1 MYGFIV
7 TLIRVGGLSMVRVNT
22 NHGYLKKQSIKKGTN
37 VSVPFLVMRNYIKQ
51 KNFRHSHKSGL
62 HLGL

>member
-7 TLIRVGGLSMVRVNT
+7 TLIGVGGLSMVRVDA